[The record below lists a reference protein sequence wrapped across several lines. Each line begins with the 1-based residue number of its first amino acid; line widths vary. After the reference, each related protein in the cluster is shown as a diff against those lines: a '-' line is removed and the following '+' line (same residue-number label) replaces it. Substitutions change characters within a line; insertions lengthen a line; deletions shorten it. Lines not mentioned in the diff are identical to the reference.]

1 MRVGIKSVEEREGLR
16 VGEREGVT
24 EGEMECA
31 SRERRGVRMGKE
43 RVGEWGRRERENVS
57 EWEVIVERE
66 GVA

>member
-31 SRERRGVRMGKE
+31 SRERR
-43 RVGEWGRRERENVS
+43 RV
-57 EWEVIVERE
+57 
-66 GVA
+66 